1 MASQVTKKQIM
12 SKNIN
17 MHKEARLERSMKL
30 RLLST
35 LAKMETPKGVRA

>member
-1 MASQVTKKQIM
+1 MASLVTKKQIM

-17 MHKEARLERSMKL
+17 MRKEARLERSMKL

-35 LAKMETPKGVRA
+35 LAKMETPKGVKA